1 MNSDQ
6 VLNLA
11 SISAKLKDFVKEI
24 FEISNSN
31 TYNVKGTER
40 FNDVFPFSNPLFI
53 LYVILVC
60 IKWDLSNNL
69 CSSFC
74 IFMRCIVS
82 FTDSATIHLHKKT
95 LLAPMG
101 SRQWI
106 RTTHTGSLIFHKYLK
121 IHSSTIIGHS
131 HVHHKQCSLNSIFFI
146 SV

>member
-1 MNSDQ
+1 MH
-6 VLNLA
+6 
-11 SISAKLKDFVKEI
+11 
-24 FEISNSN
+24 
-31 TYNVKGTER
+31 
-40 FNDVFPFSNPLFI
+40 
-53 LYVILVC
+53 VILVC

-101 SRQWI
+101 SCQWI

-131 HVHHKQCSLNSIFFI
+131 HVHHKQCSLNSIFFYKCMKI
-146 SV
+146 AKLKRYPWSICVQVLKTEIFQKNARFLLIWSIKPDVCKKWEK